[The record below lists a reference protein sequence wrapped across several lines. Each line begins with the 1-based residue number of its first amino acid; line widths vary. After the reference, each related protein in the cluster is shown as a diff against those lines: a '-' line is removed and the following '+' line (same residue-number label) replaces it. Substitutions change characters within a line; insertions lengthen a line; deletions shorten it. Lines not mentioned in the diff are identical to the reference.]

1 MAWSLQEINK
11 NKTNINCLA
20 GARKWKSMV
29 IQIFGLFINLLF
41 VFLWCPFGIFVVA
54 AAFNMQTFAIY
65 GFDMCTYMEIPIE
78 QKMCALS
85 EVGHEQS
92 VGGSQESVPKWCF
105 HFCLLFITF
114 QLSKCLQY
122 FPFWVKRV
130 VVSIYLFCAFNHI
143 FELDCE
149 NCDNVYIQIFWVNT
163 NTRNMEFIAINN
175 RIKWKL

>member
-1 MAWSLQEINK
+1 MAWSLPEINK

-41 VFLWCPFGIFVVA
+41 VFLLCPFGIFVVA
-54 AAFNMQTFAIY
+54 AAFNMKTFAIY
-65 GFDMCTYMEIPIE
+65 GFDIHIWKFQSSKKCVHFPKLDINNHWREPRERT
-78 QKMCALS
+78 KMVFS
-85 EVGHEQS
+85 
-92 VGGSQESVPKWCF
+92 F
-105 HFCLLFITF
+105 LFAFYYISTF
-114 QLSKCLQY
+114 KCLQY

-143 FELDCE
+143 FERDCE
-149 NCDNVYIQIFWVNT
+149 SCDNVHIQIFWVNT
-163 NTRNMEFIAINN
+163 NTRNMEFIAMNN